1 MIRPRFVNY
10 LYIYYAFVF
19 VLHIMNVFLENSSLN
34 YIIGVLGLLMLFV
47 SFPLAPR
54 LFQIL
59 GACFLIAGGFL
70 FASSG
75 MSVWEIPAI
84 LTSNM
89 SLLTLLAM
97 LPWMNSVVKAG
108 RFDRLL
114 HSLLQA
120 NVKNLGTLY
129 PRSTITMLFL
139 TAFLNLSA
147 ATIAQDVL
155 KDNLKNVNKKL
166 GDSFIMMSTLRGY
179 SLALLWSPL
188 EILLITSIFITG
200 VDFVTLLPWTLLIS
214 IIVFAIDACWGWRY
228 FKKFPYQADKVTVSL
243 KKTGEILDKQE
254 AASIP
259 ASIPSGE
266 RGADESKKVLVSKR
280 KIRKIMVLLVSLVLF
295 LLSVILLAN
304 GFGLDF
310 IFAVTI
316 AIFPFSLIWALLM
329 KRGRSF
335 WIIGWNT
342 WKDKTNTMQNFIV
355 LFVTMAFFSNS
366 LNASPMLEM
375 LQKPIVM
382 VADYPLFIMIFI
394 MVFFIV
400 LSILG
405 VHPLATMG
413 IFGGISGVLLQVM
426 SPLSLAI
433 MLACSAI
440 GIIPIGTYGL
450 VVTITAV
457 NTGASPYKITWYN
470 LPYSLMFGAISIFF
484 AYLLL

>member
-34 YIIGVLGLLMLFV
+34 YFIGVFGLLMLLV

-59 GACFLIAGGFL
+59 GACFIIAGGFL

-75 MSVWEIPAI
+75 MSVWETPAI

-155 KDNLKNVNKKL
+155 KDNLKRVKKKL

-228 FKKFPYQADKVTVSL
+228 FKKFPYQADKVAVTL
-243 KKTGEILDKQE
+243 EKTGQGMETQE

-259 ASIPSGE
+259 SG
-266 RGADESKKVLVSKR
+266 DENVFYGEKKVSVSKS
-280 KIRKIMVLLVSLVLF
+280 KIRKMTVLLISLVLF

-316 AIFPFSLIWALLM
+316 AIFPFSFIWALLM

-382 VADYPLFIMIFI
+382 VADYPLLIMIFI
-394 MVFFIV
+394 LLFFIV